1 MSVKWARGS
10 CLLTQLFPR
19 KEYFTQTFC
28 CMEKGT
34 RTSGAAGPA
43 LSRMLYF
50 LLRPLGWPQWPW
62 LLQVTQSTK
71 EAELGKGR
79 CLCLSFP
86 FLTLMC
92 EKILWDC
99 TSGWFG
105 HCWSLALPE
114 QHQKRISPFSCFIS
128 HQKLPLF
135 CLLCTQEIFGSMLA
149 KTMGEEKK
157 RGKKSV
163 KCINFFG

>member
-92 EKILWDC
+92 EKCFGTAHQADLGIVDLWLC
-99 TSGWFG
+99 QSSTKREFPPLVVLFHIKNCPCSVSCVHKKF
-105 HCWSLALPE
+105 LAA
-114 QHQKRISPFSCFIS
+114 C
-128 HQKLPLF
+128 
-135 CLLCTQEIFGSMLA
+135 
-149 KTMGEEKK
+149 
-157 RGKKSV
+157 
-163 KCINFFG
+163 